1 MEPPRHIY
9 DPGSSKQWEDGMI
22 LSPPFFGVLDGVSA
36 PYSPSNPP
44 KMFNRGASGGEFA
57 SRLIERQFARL
68 PHLFS
73 VRRAVL
79 EANRALW
86 RRQSK
91 RGATPHGGELAG
103 ASFAIAKIAGDW
115 VEIVQG
121 CDAFALW
128 VTRDGRVE
136 MTGAQNKI
144 SETSLNDKVVE
155 LMHEVADERGLDLET
170 VDDAAR
176 NEIRAEMFDRF
187 YPTLV
192 ETRREYVNNPT
203 LRDGYGLLNGQP
215 ELEMKWFN
223 INLPRSEVRS
233 LLFFTDGMVPWWG
246 SLEGLTSEE
255 IARQV
260 YATYRAAGL
269 AGLLARAR
277 GIEEATRATS
287 YMDAAEATA
296 IAIEFN

>member
-1 MEPPRHIY
+1 MKLSYLY
-9 DPGSSKQWEDGMI
+9 DQGSSKQHEDGAI
-22 LSPPFFGVLDGVSA
+22 LFYPFFGVLDGVSE
-36 PYSPSNPP
+36 PYSPGNPP
-44 KMFNRGASGGEFA
+44 RIFNGGVSGGA
-57 SRLIERQFARL
+57 LVSRVVERQFARMS
-68 PHLFS
+68 PRFS
-73 VRRAVL
+73 TYQAVI
-79 EANRALW
+79 EVNKALW
-86 RRQSK
+86 RKQRR
-91 RGATPHGGELAG
+91 RGAMLDGGQLAG
-103 ASFAIAKIAGDW
+103 ASFAVAKVAGDW
-115 VEIVQG
+115 ITIIQG

-136 MTGAQNKI
+136 MTGAQNKV
-144 SETSLNDKVVE
+144 SETFLNDKIDKI
-155 LMHEVADERGLDLET
+155 MQEVADERGLDLET

-260 YATYRAAGL
+260 YATYRAGGL

-277 GIEEATRATS
+277 GIEVTTRATS

-296 IAIEFN
+296 IAIEF